1 MKVLIIL
8 LTFAFAVAGCQPC
21 EQQCKFKE
29 GDEVT
34 IRSKMILNNGGVI
47 HSVERHSDCSCYYTV
62 QHSGMLNFT
71 TNRNYEEYELK

>member
-1 MKVLIIL
+1 MKKVIYLLSIL
-8 LTFAFAVAGCQPC
+8 FLASCQPC
-21 EQQCKFKE
+21 EQKCKFKE

-34 IRSKMILNNGGVI
+34 IRSKMIMNNGGIV
-47 HSVERHSDCSCYYTV
+47 HSVERHGDCSCYYSV